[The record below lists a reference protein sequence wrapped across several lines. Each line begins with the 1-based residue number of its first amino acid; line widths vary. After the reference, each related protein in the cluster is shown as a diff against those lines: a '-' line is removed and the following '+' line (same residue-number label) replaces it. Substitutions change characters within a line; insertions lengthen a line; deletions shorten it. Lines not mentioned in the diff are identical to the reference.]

1 MHMSMYQASV
11 AIFLQRLPVLS
22 QLLDKA
28 IAHAADQGIDPANLV
43 SAQLA
48 PDMLPLKK
56 QIHIATDH
64 AKGCAARLAGV
75 DIPVFDDTESTLE
88 ELKAR
93 IAKTVAYLQTLA
105 PAQIDGSENRAITLT
120 IRTGELHFNGLSY
133 LQTFALPNFFFH
145 LVTAYDIL
153 RNQGVPLGKRDYLGT
168 A

>member
-11 AIFLQRLPVLS
+11 AIFLQRLPALS
-22 QLLDKA
+22 RLLDKA
-28 IAHAADQGIDPANLV
+28 IAHAAEHGTDPAHLV
-43 SAQLA
+43 SASLA

-75 DIPVFDDTESTLE
+75 DIPVFEDTETTLE

-93 IAKTVAYLQTLA
+93 IAKTVDYLQTLE
-105 PAQIDGSENRAITLT
+105 PAQIDGSEDRPVTVT
-120 IRTGELHFNGLSY
+120 IRTGELQFNGLSY

-145 LVTAYDIL
+145 VVTAYDIL